1 LPSPLLSKK
10 GKAVFL
16 TILAGVLWGTSFPII
31 KIGLATIDPY
41 AFVFWRFL
49 FSTVILFAVMLVLGK
64 LDFRITN
71 KKLIVFLGIVNA
83 AGYLLQYVGMPYT
96 TSAKAALFINLS
108 AIWVAI
114 LSPRLLSETFSRKK
128 IIGVFFGLAG
138 IIFVSTN
145 LDFSTMTQGQLVA
158 DLMLIIAGVSWALFI
173 LYNKKMVTR
182 STTET
187 FQFMTWVLLFTLLTI
202 VPFTVL
208 SGPCFFAL
216 SAWAWA
222 AIVYQAVVCWVIPYY
237 LWLEGL
243 KYLSASTSTILLL
256 SEIVVA
262 VIASVI
268 LLKEP
273 VTVFSTV
280 GALFIILAIALVS
293 LKDNN
298 SRQALRNQ
306 PFP

>member
-1 LPSPLLSKK
+1 MPSLPLSKK

-31 KIGLATIDPY
+31 KIGLDTVDPY

-49 FSTVILFAVMLVLGK
+49 ISTVTLFAVMLLLGK
-64 LDFRITN
+64 LRFKITN
-71 KKLIVFLGIVNA
+71 KKLIVFLGMVNA

-114 LSPRLLSETFSRKK
+114 LSPKLLGETFSRKK
-128 IIGVFFGLAG
+128 IVGVLFGLAG
-138 IIFVSTN
+138 IILVSTN
-145 LDFSTMTQGQLVA
+145 LDFSTMPQGQLVA
-158 DLMLIIAGVSWALFI
+158 DLMLVVAGIAWALFI
-173 LYNKKMVTR
+173 LYNKKMNAK
-182 STTET
+182 STTEI
-187 FQFMTWVLLFTLLTI
+187 FQSMTWVLLFTLLTI

-208 SGPCFFAL
+208 SGPGFFAL
-216 SAWAWA
+216 SGWAWA
-222 AIVYQAVVCWVIPYY
+222 AVIYQAIVCWVIPYY

-243 KYLSASTSTILLL
+243 KHLSASTSTILLL

-262 VIASVI
+262 IIASVI
-268 LLKEP
+268 VLKEP
-273 VTVFSTV
+273 VTIFSTV
-280 GALFIILAIALVS
+280 GALFIIIAIALVS

-298 SRQALRNQ
+298 SNKNVGK
-306 PFP
+306 

>member
-1 LPSPLLSKK
+1 MPSPLLSKK

-31 KIGLATIDPY
+31 KIGLMTVDPY

-49 FSTVILFAVMLVLGK
+49 ISTVILFAVMLVLGK
-64 LDFRITN
+64 LDFKITN
-71 KKLIVFLGIVNA
+71 KKLIAFLGIVNA

-128 IIGVFFGLAG
+128 IIGVLFGLAG

-145 LDFSTMTQGQLVA
+145 LDFSTMTQGQIVA

-173 LYNKKMVTR
+173 LYNKKLLMK

-187 FQFMTWVLLFTLLTI
+187 FQFMTWVLLFTLLAI

-208 SGPCFFAL
+208 SGPGFFTL
-216 SAWAWA
+216 SGWAWA
-222 AIVYQAVVCWVIPYY
+222 AIVYQAIVCWVIPYY

-262 VIASVI
+262 VIASIIV
-268 LLKEP
+268 LKEP

-280 GALFIILAIALVS
+280 GALFIILAISLVS

-298 SRQALRNQ
+298 SSRN
-306 PFP
+306 FGK

>member
-1 LPSPLLSKK
+1 MPSPLLSKK

-114 LSPRLLSETFSRKK
+114 LSPRLLGETFSRKK
-128 IIGVFFGLAG
+128 IIGVFFGLGG

-145 LDFSTMTQGQLVA
+145 LDFSTMTQGQLLA

-208 SGPCFFAL
+208 SGPGFFAL
-216 SAWAWA
+216 SAWAWV